1 MTSKEDKEKAMFE
14 NIRRPDFFIVG
25 APKSGTTA
33 MYDFLRQHPQ
43 VFMTRLKDISFF
55 GQDLQF
61 RRPRLSSERYLSLF
75 SETNGAL
82 RAGEASVWYLYS
94 KLAAE
99 EIKSFSP
106 SASIIAMLRN
116 PVDMLYAQHSE
127 FLHNCNEEIEDFEAA
142 LDAEEDRK
150 QGKRLPKKVHL
161 VEGLFYRET
170 AKYAEQI
177 RRYMDIFGRENV
189 HVIIFDDFKQDT
201 NKVYRQALKFLG
213 VDPNFRPKIRRVNS
227 NKVLR
232 NRWVQEFLVA
242 PPLLL
247 KYVFDAVIPAQYSG
261 RFLPYLVRL
270 NTRYVERPPLDP
282 ALRKRLQMELKPE
295 VKQLGELLNRDLS
308 HWYEV

>member
-1 MTSKEDKEKAMFE
+1 MTSKDDKHKEMIE

-33 MYDFLRQHPQ
+33 MNDFLRQHPQ
-43 VFMTRLKDISFF
+43 VFMPRLKDITFF

-61 RRPRLSSERYLSLF
+61 RRPRISQERYLSLF
-75 SETNGAL
+75 LEADGAQ

-99 EIKSFSP
+99 EIKAFSP
-106 SASIIAMLRN
+106 AASIIAMLRN

-127 FLHNCNEEIEDFEAA
+127 FLHNCNEEIDDFEAA

-150 QGKRLPKKVHL
+150 QGKCLPKTVHL

-170 AKYAEQI
+170 AKYAEQV
-177 RRYMDIFGRENV
+177 RRYIDVFGRENV

-201 NKVYRQALKFLG
+201 DKVYQQTLQYLG
-213 VDPNFRPKIRRVNS
+213 VDPNFRPKFQRVNS

-232 NRWVQEFLVA
+232 NRRMQEFLVA

-247 KYVFDAVIPAQYSG
+247 KYVFDAIIPPQYSG
-261 RFLPYLVRL
+261 RLLPYLRRL

-282 ALRKRLQMELKPE
+282 ALRKRLQLEFKPE
-295 VKQLGELLNRDLS
+295 VKQLSKLLNRDLS
-308 HWYEV
+308 HWYEG